1 MAQAIKNGQ
10 CLARDKE
17 TQASDSTGFRQSVEL
32 LSHQPM
38 KGGESWAW

>member
-1 MAQAIKNGQ
+1 MKTTTKKGA
-10 CLARDKE
+10 CLARDRE